1 MREEDSKACFEQA
14 SRRITF
20 FFLLVNPLALSVG
33 CLVRVRQWSFFHLPC
48 GLSESRRDPIHRSC
62 PNHHPQV
69 AKSSKTPRDVSYLVE
84 HASLQLIRE
93 GRAETDRRS
102 LDAMKVTR

>member
-1 MREEDSKACFEQA
+1 M
-14 SRRITF
+14 
-20 FFLLVNPLALSVG
+20 G
-33 CLVRVRQWSFFHLPC
+33 CLIRVRQWCFFHLPC
-48 GLSESRRDPIHRSC
+48 GFSESRLDPIYRSC